1 MINKLI
7 TKKEPKLQFPIET
20 IIRNFIFTTSQD
32 IWVGYKL
39 APQGFPL
46 NDLEFFEKY
55 IEDGKG
61 IFEHDQYEY
70 HLVNIPNYFDIE
82 EHIEQTIKE
91 TVKGEFSD
99 LGEVYFRQAGKIL
112 KDEVQMNEYE
122 TYLFVRSTTVVQV
135 ADPLEYMDLLKDI
148 GKRLMHKMTA
158 QHVPITNVPIT
169 YDRMEKQ
176 LFHDLSNYKEIERLT
191 PQMMGR
197 IFYYLF
203 HRADTRIP
211 ERDLSPIE
219 MNEGVISNE
228 NGYLVVEQIDKKHY
242 SIFVS
247 LIELPMAMFGSGFVQ
262 NLQDSLSFPIE
273 THARLSFNHEKADL
287 RKIGKMANRI
297 YEQDKE
303 QGQID
308 GILDEDDVLAF
319 GTERLQDLKRKLKDK
334 DTRLCQLSL
343 TFVLSADSKE
353 VLEQRMKDLQFA
365 LDGTDYK
372 IYRSVADQ
380 LTLFNQCLIGSN
392 RTFRSYDQ
400 IVTTGLVADL
410 GFDLKKEVGNIQGI
424 PLGRIITSKKY
435 HSVKEALALSSK
447 IIWYYPNL
455 TKKYIEGAIH
465 TNGNTLIIGPPGQG
479 KSVLVKYIFLWLT
492 FLGQKI
498 LYIDPKNETDLFFS
512 KALEKY
518 GHIPE
523 FLELYRRINFISLS
537 EDESCRGMLDPLLF
551 LPREQ
556 AIQTAKSILELLGEV
571 DKNPVTSGQ
580 KKRTIQ
586 NAIVAVLDNF
596 QNNHLTNVIEEIRK
610 TDVEL
615 ADLLAGHQV
624 GLGKILLGND
634 QSHPIDFSSQINVL
648 GTQGLQIPTQKEI
661 DAGRLKPEQIA
672 GMAIMEVIM
681 KFTYVFST
689 NKEED
694 AAIIFDEAKG
704 FEDTAQGQFLIED
717 SLRKGRANGTDIY
730 AVTQA
735 FMDYD
740 REDKKELISYKFA
753 FRPKQKEARK
763 KVLGFFDME
772 INEANQEMINQLKAG
787 TCLFQD
793 HKGRN
798 QPIAIDVLFDSWLLA
813 ISSTDNQDKETQA
826 ALAMEQG

>member
-1 MINKLI
+1 MKLF
-7 TKKEPKLQFPIET
+7 KKKIPKLQFPVET
-20 IIRNFIFTTSQD
+20 IIRNFLFTTSQD
-32 IWVGYKL
+32 VWVGYRIIS
-39 APQGFPL
+39 QGFPL

-61 IFEHDQYEY
+61 MFEHDQFEY
-70 HLVNIPNYFDIE
+70 HIVNIPNNFDIE
-82 EHIEQTIKE
+82 EHIQQTIKE
-91 TVKGEFSD
+91 IVRGDFSD
-99 LGEVYFRQAGKIL
+99 LGEIYFRQAGKIM
-112 KDEVQMNEYE
+112 KDEVQMNEYK
-122 TYLFVRSTTVVQV
+122 TYLFVRFTTVVQV
-135 ADPLEYMDLLKDI
+135 ADPLEYLNLLKHF
-148 GKRLMHKMTA
+148 GKRFIYKITG
-158 QHVPITNVPIT
+158 QHAPVTRIPTV

-176 LFHDLSNYKEIERLT
+176 FFHDLSNYKEIERLT
-191 PQMMGR
+191 PQTMGC
-197 IFYYLF
+197 IFYYFF
-203 HRADTRIP
+203 HRADSRIP
-211 ERDLSPIE
+211 ERELSPIE
-219 MNEGVISNE
+219 MTEGVISNE
-228 NGYLVVEQIDKKHY
+228 DGYLVVEQIDKKHY

-247 LIELPMAMFGSGFVQ
+247 LIDLPMAMLGSAFIQ
-262 NLQDSLSFPIE
+262 NLQDSLSFPID
-273 THARLSFNHEKADL
+273 THARISFNHKKADL

-308 GILDEDDVLAF
+308 GIVDEDDVLAF
-319 GTERLQDLKRKLKDK
+319 GTERLQDLKRKLKANE
-334 DTRLCQLSL
+334 TRLCKLSV
-343 TFVLSADSKE
+343 TFVLSATSKE
-353 VLEQRMKDLQFA
+353 VVEQYMKDFDFA
-365 LDGTDYK
+365 LEGTDYK

-380 LTLFNQCLIGSN
+380 LTLFHQCLIGSN
-392 RTFRSYDQ
+392 HTFRSYDQ
-400 IVTTGLVADL
+400 VVTTGLVADL
-410 GFDLKKEVGNIQGI
+410 GFDLKKDIGNIRGI
-424 PLGRIITSKKY
+424 PLGRLITTKKY
-435 HSVKEALALSSK
+435 RSVKEALALSSK
-447 IIWYYPNL
+447 IIWYFPNL

-498 LYIDPKNETDLFFS
+498 LYIDPKNETELFFS

-518 GHIPE
+518 GYIPE
-523 FLELYRRINFISLS
+523 FVELYHRINFISLS
-537 EDESCRGMLDPLLF
+537 EEESCRGMLDPLLF

-571 DKNPVTSGQ
+571 DKNPAASGQ

-586 NAIVAVLDNF
+586 HAIVTVLDSNR
-596 QNNHLTNVIEEIRK
+596 QNHLTNVIEEIRK
-610 TDVEL
+610 SDVEL

-634 QSHPIDFSSQINVL
+634 QSDPIDFSSQINVL

-704 FEDTAQGQFLIED
+704 FEDTAQGQFLIDD
-717 SLRKGRANGTDIY
+717 SLRKGRANGTDII

-772 INEANQEMINQLKAG
+772 ANEANMEMINQLKAG

-813 ISSTDNQDKETQA
+813 ISSTNNQDKETQA
-826 ALAMEQG
+826 SLAIEQD